1 VFPSTLTFLNHGG
14 LNLKYGGGGG
24 GGGGTAINNG
34 GLNLKYGGGGGTAI
48 IGGGGT
54 AIIAIN
60 DGGGGATGVTELLA
74 ELLRDV
80 LIILLAESL
89 VDKVTVNV

>member
-14 LNLKYGGGGG
+14 LNLKYGGGGTAIND
-24 GGGGTAINNG
+24 GGTAIND
-34 GLNLKYGGGGGTAI
+34 GGTAI
-48 IGGGGT
+48 NDGGT
-54 AIIAIN
+54 AIN
-60 DGGGGATGVTELLA
+60 DGGGGAAGVTELLA

-89 VDKVTVNV
+89 VDKVTLNV

>member
-14 LNLKYGGGGG
+14 LNLKYGGGGTAINV
-24 GGGGTAINNG
+24 GGTAINV
-34 GLNLKYGGGGGTAI
+34 GGTAI
-48 IGGGGT
+48 NVGGT

-60 DGGGGATGVTELLA
+60 DGGGGAAGVTELLA

-89 VDKVTVNV
+89 VDKVTLNV